1 MPKLE
6 TITNSLATGYK
17 RLEPA
22 SFQTSAE
29 LTTERRTNDE
39 WGELAETCF
48 YTANFT
54 VCTLENGEEVL
65 YFGGREANPILRNI
79 DEACRQ
85 LIENG
90 NYRINNT
97 EKEAIEEAVNRGLVL
112 RLKMAELGLKEL
124 TDGFINDKYNYFEIE
139 TENYDALNLFQR
151 AFAEAVYDKG
161 QDFIENMEIFSKA
174 GIKATKIYV
183 LNPKYVRKEAKNGPI
198 ARAGFLYIFD
208 CNSDFIALDRDVY
221 DNDGLCGVSR
231 SSLEVAA
238 GDETQNLV
246 SLPEDALHQL
256 LNQYFAGNL
265 LTELKSKIS
274 DLYQ

>member
-161 QDFIENMEIFSKA
+161 EDFIENMKMFREA
-174 GIKATKIYV
+174 GIPKTRIYV
-183 LNPKYVRKEAKNGPI
+183 PNPKYVRKEAKNS
-198 ARAGFLYIFD
+198 AFALASWLDHFD
-208 CNSDFIALDRDVY
+208 YNFDFHAYLRSVHEREY
-221 DNDGLCGVSR
+221 LRGVRRSR
-231 SSLEVAA
+231 
-238 GDETQNLV
+238 NLRRR
-246 SLPEDALHQL
+246 
-256 LNQYFAGNL
+256 
-265 LTELKSKIS
+265 
-274 DLYQ
+274 